1 MNPLATAA
9 LLFVALLSPSCHLG
23 AQTPPAA
30 PASAS
35 SPEFEA
41 ATIKHHNP
49 NDTNLYSNAAGF
61 MGSVGGRVF
70 FGGPAKM
77 LVQVAY
83 GLQDYQVTG
92 GPEWAASERFEIN
105 AVPSDNSPSRKIPI
119 RKAEPTAE
127 QRQMLQALLLQRFGL
142 RCHFETKQGEVYLLT
157 RGSKPLKFVA
167 PENPDSDPRAIVYRR
182 PTGMDGEAIGTNTT
196 TDYLATRLGRYLR
209 LPVLNQTGVTG
220 SWDFHVDPIDPEN
233 QDVQTAVYSVVERL
247 GLKLNRSRGPIQTLV
262 IDHIDRPTLD

>member
-1 MNPLATAA
+1 MKMLATAA
-9 LLFVALLSPSCHLG
+9 FLVALLPASSHLG
-23 AQTPPAA
+23 AQIPPAA
-30 PASAS
+30 VAVSPS
-35 SPEFEA
+35 SPEFDA

-70 FGGPAKM
+70 FGGPVRM
-77 LVQVAY
+77 LVQYAY

-105 AVPSDNSPSRKIPI
+105 AVPPDNSPSRKIPI

-127 QRQMLQALLLQRFGL
+127 QRQMLQALLVQRFGL
-142 RCHFETKQGEVYLLT
+142 RFHFETKQGEVYLLT
-157 RGSKPLKFVA
+157 RSSKPLKFVA
-167 PENPDSDPRAIVYRR
+167 PENPDYDPRAIVYRR
-182 PTGMDGEAIGTNTT
+182 STGMDGEAIGTNTT
-196 TDYLATRLGRYLR
+196 IDYLATRLSQYLR
-209 LPVLNQTGVTG
+209 LPILNQTGITG
-220 SWDFHVDPIDPEN
+220 SWDFHVDPVDPEN

-262 IDHIDRPTLD
+262 IDHIDHPTLD